1 MTAQQDN
8 LTPGER
14 QFLERMQEARK
25 EGVSLQDYFRS
36 HGLSLPAM
44 YAVRSRLIQKGRLPS
59 ARAKRSGAETPNTP
73 GPFAAVRVAPPA
85 AIAGQ
90 GRGGCRLRSPGGWVI
105 ECDGL
110 PEISWVERLMG
121 VQS

>member
-1 MTAQQDN
+1 MNAQQDN

-14 QFLERMQEARK
+14 QFLERMQEAEK

-36 HGLSLPAM
+36 RGLGLPAM
-44 YAVRSRLIQKGRLPS
+44 YAVRNRLIQKGHLPS
-59 ARAKRSGAETPNTP
+59 PRAARSRAKRPSAA
-73 GPFAAVRVAPPA
+73 GPFAAVRVAAPA

-90 GRGGCRLRSPGGWVI
+90 GLGGCRLRSPGGWVI

-110 PEISWVERLMG
+110 PEISWVQRLMG

>member
-1 MTAQQDN
+1 MTARQDD

-14 QFLERMQEARK
+14 RFLERIREAEK
-25 EGVSLQDYFRS
+25 EGVSVKDYYRS
-36 HGLSLPAM
+36 HGLSMKAM
-44 YAVRSRLIQKGRLPS
+44 YAVRSRLVEKGLLPS
-59 ARAKRSGAETPNTP
+59 LRPQRSSSKKPSSSGA
-73 GPFAAVRVAPPA
+73 FAAVRVTPSATSS
-85 AIAGQ
+85 
-90 GRGGCRLRSPGGWVI
+90 RGSCRFRSPGGWVI

>member
-1 MTAQQDN
+1 MTAQQKD

-14 QFLERMQEARK
+14 QYLQRSQEAEK
-25 EGVSLQDYFRS
+25 AGVSLQDYYRS
-36 HGLSLPAM
+36 CGLNLPAM
-44 YAVRSRLIQKGRLPS
+44 YAVRHRMIQKGLLPS
-59 ARAKRSGAETPNTP
+59 PRARRPRSKNSSAPGA
-73 GPFAAVRVAPPA
+73 FAAVHVVPA
-85 AIAGQ
+85 AAVTGQ

>member
-14 QFLERMQEARK
+14 QFLDRMREAEK

-36 HGLSLPAM
+36 RGLSLPAM
-44 YAVRSRLIQKGRLPS
+44 YAVRSRLIEKGRIPS
-59 ARAKRSGAETPNTP
+59 PRAKRPRATRPSAP
-73 GPFAAVRVAPPA
+73 GTFAAVRVAPPP
-85 AIAGQ
+85 AITGQ
-90 GRGGCRLRSPGGWVI
+90 GRGGCRLRSPSGWVI